1 MREEAPAVTVRL
13 HVETPHGERVR
24 GAAVVFGAPGVLG
37 DARAEEIDGV
47 YTIEIPAEGDFE
59 LLVEAGDGRGTGA
72 AAFDHVTLRATL
84 RSGAGGPPTLTVA
97 APPGQATRIDEASAT
112 SDGWALR
119 IVLDYLW
126 FTPVGT
132 PPTLGNRAAVLI
144 DGEEAWGA
152 VADAIEAS
160 TEHVNVTTWFYQE
173 TAELRRPKPLA
184 EPGERAA
191 NTAHRVLA
199 DTAARGVLVRLLLW
213 DAPFHSLAEGAQAL
227 AHDDNF
233 EVLQE
238 ANLTEGNLLRADE
251 HPMVSELV
259 GTWPLYS
266 FHQKTVVVDGKV
278 GFCGGMNLRENDW
291 DSPKHALF
299 DPRRTRFSR
308 VSSFRKLVLGRTA
321 ASDHAP
327 RHDIM
332 ARVAG
337 PAVEHLEAN
346 FRERWNR
353 VRTQRVRANLLAEED
368 LQDDEQESWKGSTPI
383 PRPLPAP
390 PSETLA
396 GGSAVQ
402 VVRTMP
408 APYDERGVLDVY
420 VRAIRAARRLIYI
433 EHQFFRST
441 QVSDAIAEAVRA
453 RPDLVVIVVTVR
465 SYADSVLQSGWS
477 WECFRR
483 VQAERPDFELYTLVV
498 TEVDSGIVH
507 TREVDIHAKLMMVD
521 DVFLTLGSC
530 NLHDRG
536 FELEGEINLAVVDP
550 ALVRAT
556 RLRLWREHLAND
568 ARLTGEIERD
578 LGVWQE
584 HADRNRDPN
593 TAGTSN
599 VVPFVP
605 IERESVFD
613 RHTW

>member
-1 MREEAPAVTVRL
+1 MVSQRVPITLRIHL
-13 HVETPHGERVR
+13 ETPHGERVR
-24 GAAVVFGAPGVLG
+24 GAVVLVGGERADELDGAYVLAVPRAG
-37 DARAEEIDGV
+37 D
-47 YTIEIPAEGDFE
+47 IELRI
-59 LLVEAGDGRGTGA
+59 EAGDRRGTGA
-72 AAFDHVTLRATL
+72 SAFDHAPLRTTLATEM
-84 RSGAGGPPTLTVA
+84 RP
-97 APPGQATRIDEASAT
+97 T
-112 SDGWALR
+112 SDLWSLR

-126 FTPVGT
+126 FTPIGT

-144 DGEEAWGA
+144 DGEEAWGS
-152 VADAIEAS
+152 VADAIEGAAQR
-160 TEHVNVTTWFYQE
+160 VNVTTWFYQE

-184 EPGERAA
+184 EPGDRTK
-191 NTAHRVLA
+191 NTAHSLLSDA
-199 DTAARGVLVRLLLW
+199 AARGVCVRLLLW
-213 DAPFHSLAEGAQAL
+213 DAPLLRIAAGAQTL
-227 AHDDNF
+227 ASNDNF
-233 EVLQE
+233 EVQEE
-238 ANLTEGNLLRADE
+238 ANLSESDLLRADE
-251 HPMVSELV
+251 HPMLSELV

-266 FHQKTVVVDGKV
+266 FHQKTIVVDGKV

-291 DSPKHALF
+291 DSPKHSLF

-321 ASDHAP
+321 VADHAP
-327 RHDIM
+327 RHDLM
-332 ARVAG
+332 ARVEG

-353 VRTQRVRANLLAEED
+353 VRSSAISANRN
-368 LQDDEQESWKGSTPI
+368 ESSFI
-383 PRPLPAP
+383 ESPLPALL
-390 PSETLA
+390 TDKLM

-408 APYDERGVLDVY
+408 APNDERGVLDVY
-420 VRAIRAARRLIYI
+420 LRAIAAARRLLYI

-441 QVSDAIAEAVRA
+441 QISDAIAHAVTE
-453 RPDLVVIVVTVR
+453 RPDLQVIVATVR
-465 SYADSVLQSGWS
+465 SYADSVLQSGWT

-483 VQAERPDFELYTLVV
+483 IQVRRPDFQLYALVV
-498 TEVDSGIVH
+498 TEVSAGGVH
-507 TREVDIHAKLMMVD
+507 AREVDIHAKLMMVD

-556 RLRLWREHLAND
+556 RLRLWREHLAGD
-568 ARLTGEIERD
+568 PRLTGDIEAD
-578 LGVWQE
+578 LLVWQE

-605 IERESVFD
+605 IEHASVFD
-613 RHTW
+613 RHAW